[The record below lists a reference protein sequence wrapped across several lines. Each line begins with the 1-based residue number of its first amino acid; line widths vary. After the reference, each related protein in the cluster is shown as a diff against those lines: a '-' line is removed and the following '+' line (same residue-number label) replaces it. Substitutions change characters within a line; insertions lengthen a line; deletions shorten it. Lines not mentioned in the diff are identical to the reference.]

1 MNISLIGMMGSGKT
15 CIGEL
20 LAKLLNMSFVD
31 TDEQIIKTEK
41 ASINQIFAQKGETYF
56 RKMETATLKNVLN
69 FNNQI
74 ISTGGGIIKSDE
86 NLSLLKEKS
95 IVFYLKANPDILFER
110 IKNNKERPL
119 LNVENMKDKIKTIL
133 QERIKATKESSYPII
148 IEENILEKA
157 YEYILKYTSSKK
169 FLVVTNDKI
178 FNLYGEYL
186 RNDNSEFVVLP
197 DGEVYKSMEYLN
209 KILDKALE
217 IKLERKDAIIALGG
231 GVIGDMAGFAA
242 AIYQRGI
249 DFIQIP
255 TTLLAQVDSS
265 VGGKVAVNHKLG
277 KNMLGAFYQ
286 PKLVLS
292 DTNVLKT
299 LDERQFKTGLSE
311 VIKYAFIEKTCNAE
325 ENYNFYEFL
334 KENKEKICK
343 RDTKALKELITICCK
358 LKSAVVNQDEKEKG
372 LRAILNFGH
381 TYAHAIEN
389 ITNYEKYTHGEAV
402 SIGMKLIFD
411 LALSMGKISE
421 EYYKDA
427 ISLIKE
433 YDLVT
438 SLDYTPD
445 REKFY
450 DAMKSDKKVSNQSIM
465 FVMPKD
471 RKEVGMENKIDKK
484 LILQGI

>member
-1 MNISLIGMMGSGKT
+1 MT
-15 CIGEL
+15 
-20 LAKLLNMSFVD
+20 
-31 TDEQIIKTEK
+31 
-41 ASINQIFAQKGETYF
+41 
-56 RKMETATLKNVLN
+56 VL
-69 FNNQI
+69 
-74 ISTGGGIIKSDE
+74 D
-86 NLSLLKEKS
+86 
-95 IVFYLKANPDILFER
+95 V
-110 IKNNKERPL
+110 
-119 LNVENMKDKIKTIL
+119 
-133 QERIKATKESSYPII
+133 RIKATKESSYPII

-157 YEYILKYTSSKK
+157 YEYILKYTRAKK

-186 RNDNSEFVVLP
+186 RNDNSEFIVLP

-217 IKLERKDAIIALGG
+217 IKLERKDAIIAFGG

-411 LALSMGKISE
+411 LALSLGKISE

-427 ISLIKE
+427 ISLIQE

-438 SLDYTPD
+438 SLDFTPD
-445 REKFY
+445 KEKFY
-450 DAMKSDKKVSNQSIM
+450 DSMKSDKKVSNQSIV
-465 FVMPKD
+465 FVMPTN
-471 RKEVGMENKIDKK
+471 RKEVEIENNVDKK
-484 LILQGI
+484 HILQGI

>member
-1 MNISLIGMMGSGKT
+1 MT
-15 CIGEL
+15 
-20 LAKLLNMSFVD
+20 
-31 TDEQIIKTEK
+31 
-41 ASINQIFAQKGETYF
+41 
-56 RKMETATLKNVLN
+56 VLN
-69 FNNQI
+69 
-74 ISTGGGIIKSDE
+74 
-86 NLSLLKEKS
+86 
-95 IVFYLKANPDILFER
+95 V
-110 IKNNKERPL
+110 
-119 LNVENMKDKIKTIL
+119 
-133 QERIKATKESSYPII
+133 RIKATKESSYPII

-157 YEYILKYTSSKK
+157 YEYILKYTRAKK

-186 RNDNSEFVVLP
+186 RNDNSEFIVLP
-197 DGEVYKSMEYLN
+197 DGEVYKSMDYLN

-411 LALSMGKISE
+411 LALSLGKISE

-427 ISLIKE
+427 ISLIQE

-438 SLDYTPD
+438 SLDFTPD
-445 REKFY
+445 KEKFY
-450 DAMKSDKKVSNQSIM
+450 DSMKSDKKVSNQSIV
-465 FVMPKD
+465 FVMPTN
-471 RKEVGMENKIDKK
+471 RKEVEIENNVDKK
-484 LILQGI
+484 HILQGI

>member
-1 MNISLIGMMGSGKT
+1 MT
-15 CIGEL
+15 
-20 LAKLLNMSFVD
+20 
-31 TDEQIIKTEK
+31 
-41 ASINQIFAQKGETYF
+41 
-56 RKMETATLKNVLN
+56 VLN
-69 FNNQI
+69 
-74 ISTGGGIIKSDE
+74 
-86 NLSLLKEKS
+86 
-95 IVFYLKANPDILFER
+95 V
-110 IKNNKERPL
+110 
-119 LNVENMKDKIKTIL
+119 
-133 QERIKATKESSYPII
+133 RIKATKESSYPII

-157 YEYILKYTSSKK
+157 YEYILKYTNAKR

-186 RNDNSEFVVLP
+186 RNDNSEFIVLP
-197 DGEVYKSMEYLN
+197 DGEVYKSMDYLN

-334 KENKEKICK
+334 KENKEKICRK
-343 RDTKALKELITICCK
+343 DTKALKELITICCK

-438 SLDYTPD
+438 SLDFTPN

-450 DAMKSDKKVSNQSIM
+450 DAMKADKKVSNQSIV
-465 FVMPKD
+465 FVMPKN
-471 RKEVGMENKIDKK
+471 RKEVEIENNIDKK

>member
-1 MNISLIGMMGSGKT
+1 MT
-15 CIGEL
+15 
-20 LAKLLNMSFVD
+20 
-31 TDEQIIKTEK
+31 
-41 ASINQIFAQKGETYF
+41 
-56 RKMETATLKNVLN
+56 VLN
-69 FNNQI
+69 
-74 ISTGGGIIKSDE
+74 
-86 NLSLLKEKS
+86 
-95 IVFYLKANPDILFER
+95 V
-110 IKNNKERPL
+110 
-119 LNVENMKDKIKTIL
+119 
-133 QERIKATKESSYPII
+133 RIKATKESSYPII

-157 YEYILKYTSSKK
+157 YEYILKYTRAKK

-186 RNDNSEFVVLP
+186 RNDNSEFIVLP
-197 DGEVYKSMEYLN
+197 DGEVYKSMDYLN

-411 LALSMGKISE
+411 LALSLGKISE
-421 EYYKDA
+421 EYYKDS
-427 ISLIKE
+427 IYLIKE

-438 SLDYTPD
+438 SLDFTPD
-445 REKFY
+445 KEKFY
-450 DAMKSDKKVSNQSIM
+450 DAMKSDKKVSNQSIV
-465 FVMPKD
+465 FVMPKN
-471 RKEVGMENKIDKK
+471 RKEVEIENNIDKK
-484 LILQGI
+484 YILQGI

>member
-1 MNISLIGMMGSGKT
+1 MT
-15 CIGEL
+15 
-20 LAKLLNMSFVD
+20 
-31 TDEQIIKTEK
+31 
-41 ASINQIFAQKGETYF
+41 
-56 RKMETATLKNVLN
+56 VLN
-69 FNNQI
+69 
-74 ISTGGGIIKSDE
+74 
-86 NLSLLKEKS
+86 
-95 IVFYLKANPDILFER
+95 V
-110 IKNNKERPL
+110 
-119 LNVENMKDKIKTIL
+119 
-133 QERIKATKESSYPII
+133 RIKATKESSYPII

-157 YEYILKYTSSKK
+157 YEYILKYTNAKR

-186 RNDNSEFVVLP
+186 RNDNSEFIVLP
-197 DGEVYKSMEYLN
+197 DGEVYKSMDYLN

-411 LALSMGKISE
+411 LALSLGKISE

-427 ISLIKE
+427 ISLIQE

-438 SLDYTPD
+438 SLDFTPD
-445 REKFY
+445 KEKFY
-450 DAMKSDKKVSNQSIM
+450 DSMKSDKKVSNQSIV
-465 FVMPKD
+465 FVMPTN
-471 RKEVGMENKIDKK
+471 RKEVEIENNVDKK
-484 LILQGI
+484 HILQGI

>member
-1 MNISLIGMMGSGKT
+1 MT
-15 CIGEL
+15 
-20 LAKLLNMSFVD
+20 
-31 TDEQIIKTEK
+31 
-41 ASINQIFAQKGETYF
+41 
-56 RKMETATLKNVLN
+56 VL
-69 FNNQI
+69 
-74 ISTGGGIIKSDE
+74 D
-86 NLSLLKEKS
+86 
-95 IVFYLKANPDILFER
+95 V
-110 IKNNKERPL
+110 
-119 LNVENMKDKIKTIL
+119 
-133 QERIKATKESSYPII
+133 RIKATKESSYPII

-157 YEYILKYTSSKK
+157 YEYILKYTRAKK

-186 RNDNSEFVVLP
+186 RNDNSEFIVLP
-197 DGEVYKSMEYLN
+197 DGEVYKSMDYLN

-217 IKLERKDAIIALGG
+217 KKLERKDAIIALGG

-411 LALSMGKISE
+411 LALSLGKISE

-427 ISLIKE
+427 ISLIQE

-438 SLDYTPD
+438 SLNFTPD
-445 REKFY
+445 KEKFY
-450 DAMKSDKKVSNQSIM
+450 DSMKSDKKVSNQSIV
-465 FVMPKD
+465 FVMPTN
-471 RKEVGMENKIDKK
+471 RKEVEIENNVDKK
-484 LILQGI
+484 HILQGI